1 MRGTYRLLLIPLAV
15 LVAAT
20 CSDGGGPDV
29 VQFDVILVTPHP
41 DDRAVSVR
49 ITGPVDSVAAAPGF
63 RLYRSTEPN
72 VVAAIIIPDGTAP
85 FPAAATPV
93 AIITSGAQSL
103 ETDFTA
109 EVTAATSASYE
120 LREVDDYVIP
130 IIRRSASR

>member
-1 MRGTYRLLLIPLAV
+1 MRGAHRLLLVPLTV

-29 VQFDVILVTPHP
+29 VQFNVVLVTPNA

-49 ITGPVDSVAAAPGF
+49 MTGPVDSLVAAPGF

-72 VVAAIIIPDGTAP
+72 VVAVIIVPDGTAP
-85 FPAAATPV
+85 FPTTGTPI

-109 EVTAATSASYE
+109 DVTAAASVSYE
-120 LREVDDYVIP
+120 LREVDDYLVP
-130 IIRRSASR
+130 IMLRTASR